1 MRILLI
7 LTIFFAFVFTA
18 FAQQTIKEGMTAPD
32 FVVESTGGEVFDL
45 QELKGKVVVI
55 TFWSTTCEICKAEIP
70 NLNALTTEYKDVVFL
85 GMTTDQGERLT
96 KFLDKKPFKF
106 NIIQNSFGIFLKYAD
121 TDKAG
126 NLKMAFPAHFI
137 INQKGEIALK
147 SDGFDQTDKIRTKI
161 KSLSAKTT
169 TVLAKSAEAVF

>member
-1 MRILLI
+1 MRVLLTFAI
-7 LTIFFAFVFTA
+7 IFAFVFTA
-18 FAQQTIKEGMTAPD
+18 FAQQTIKVGMTAPD
-32 FVVESTGGEVFDL
+32 FVVESTNGEVFDL

-55 TFWSTTCEICKAEIP
+55 TFWSTTCEICKTEIP

-121 TDKAG
+121 SDKAG
-126 NLKMAFPAHFI
+126 NLKMGFPANFI
-137 INQKGEIALK
+137 INQAGEIVLK

-161 KSLSAKTT
+161 KSLLAKTT
-169 TVLAKSAEAVF
+169 K

>member
-1 MRILLI
+1 MKVLLI
-7 LTIFFAFVFTA
+7 FAIIFAFVFTA
-18 FAQQTIKEGMTAPD
+18 FAQQTIKFGMAAPD
-32 FVVESTGGEVFDL
+32 FVVESTNGEVFDL

-55 TFWSTTCEICKAEIP
+55 TFWSTTCEICKTEIP

-121 TDKAG
+121 SDKAG
-126 NLKMAFPAHFI
+126 NLKMGFPANFI
-137 INQKGEIALK
+137 INQAGEIVLK

-161 KSLSAKTT
+161 KALLAKTT
-169 TVLAKSAEAVF
+169 K